1 MFCQSCG
8 AANDNNDQFCGQCG
22 SMLKGSAPQAP
33 AWGALPTSLS
43 PQAATVYPPASAA
56 EGWQAP
62 TLAVPPPVR
71 TSRPGDAPAG
81 GQGWTPQPNYGAASL
96 APTGWRTPPPGA
108 AAPAAASTRRAKRR
122 RRWPWYF
129 LLFLLIFG
137 VVAAGGWIL
146 FLRPA
151 VHQSV
156 DGEIQQG
163 LQRAVGQIP
172 FDAARA
178 APSGYIL
185 PIPEDQMNTYLSQ
198 NSAALAPIT
207 SMQISLQPGVMV
219 VTFQAYGFGSTVSL
233 GLAVQDGKLIAQNV
247 QVSGLLSWV
256 ETPQELTPRLNE
268 ALVQV
273 TTNLGHQLGSVTIDE
288 GVLKLTFA

>member
-8 AANDNNDQFCGQCG
+8 AANDTNDQFCGQCG
-22 SMLKGSAPQAP
+22 SMLKGSAPQGQP
-33 AWGALPTSLS
+33 WGALPTSLS
-43 PQAATVYPPASAA
+43 PLADTQYTPAGAAQD
-56 EGWQAP
+56 WQSP

-71 TSRPGDAPAG
+71 PSRPADTPAG
-81 GQGWTPQPNYGAASL
+81 WQGWTPQPGYGTPSL
-96 APTGWRTPPPGA
+96 APTGWRTPPPDA
-108 AAPAAASTRRAKRR
+108 EPMNPPARRAKRR

-137 VVAAGGWIL
+137 VVSAGGWIF

-151 VHQSV
+151 IHQSV

-163 LQRAVGQIP
+163 LQQAVDQIP

-178 APSGYIL
+178 APSGYPL
-185 PIPEDQMNTYLSQ
+185 PIPEDQMNSYLSN

-207 SMQISLQPGVMV
+207 SMKISLQQGVMV
-219 VTFQAYGFGSTVSL
+219 VTFQAYGFESTVRL

-247 QVSGLLSWV
+247 QVSGLLWWV
-256 ETPQELTPRLNE
+256 ENAQELTPRLNN
-268 ALVQV
+268 ALSQV
-273 TTNLGHQLGSVTIDE
+273 STNLGHDLASVTIEE
-288 GVLKLTFA
+288 GVLTLKFA

>member
-8 AANDNNDQFCGQCG
+8 AANQDTDQFCGQCG
-22 SMLKGSAPQAP
+22 SMLKVSAPQAP
-33 AWGALPTSLS
+33 GWGALPTSLS
-43 PQAATVYPPASAA
+43 PQAATVYPPAGAA
-56 EGWQAP
+56 EDWQAP

-71 TSRPGDAPAG
+71 TSRPEDVPAG
-81 GQGWTPQPNYGAASL
+81 GRGWTPQPDYGYASL
-96 APTGWRTPPPGA
+96 SPTGWRTPPGGV
-108 AAPAAASTRRAKRR
+108 PAVPPARPAKRR

-137 VVAAGGWIL
+137 VVATGGWIF

-172 FDAARA
+172 FDAARN
-178 APSGYIL
+178 APSGYPL

-198 NSAALAPIT
+198 NSGALAPIT
-207 SMQISLQPGVMV
+207 SMQISLQPGVMI
-219 VTFQAYGFGSTVSL
+219 VTFQAYGFGSTVRL
-233 GLAVQDGKLIAQNV
+233 GLAVQGGKLIAQNV
-247 QVSGLLSWV
+247 QVSGLLWWV
-256 ETPQELTPRLNE
+256 ENAQELTPRLNE
-268 ALVQV
+268 ALAQV
-273 TTNLGHQLGSVTIDE
+273 STNLGHPLASVVIDE
-288 GVLKLTFA
+288 GVLQLTFA

>member
-8 AANDNNDQFCGQCG
+8 AANQDNDQFCGQCG
-22 SMLKGSAPQAP
+22 GMLKTSAPQAP
-33 AWGALPTSLS
+33 AWGASPTAFS
-43 PQAATVYPPASAA
+43 PQAATIYPPAHGAQN
-56 EGWQAP
+56 WQAP
-62 TLAVPPPVR
+62 TLAVPPPIQA
-71 TSRPGDAPAG
+71 SRPADALAG
-81 GQGWTPQPNYGAASL
+81 GQGWTPQPDYGAASL
-96 APTGWRTPPPGA
+96 APTGWRTPPPSASG
-108 AAPAAASTRRAKRR
+108 PSAASRPRARRR

-137 VVAAGGWIL
+137 VVAAGGWIF
-146 FLRPA
+146 FLRSA

-178 APSGYIL
+178 APSGYML
-185 PIPEDQMNTYLSQ
+185 PIPEDQMNNYLNQ

-207 SMQISLQPGVMV
+207 SMQISLQPGVMI
-219 VTFQAYGFGSTVSL
+219 VTFQAYGFGSTIRL

-247 QVSGLLSWV
+247 QVDGLLWWV
-256 ETPQELTPRLNE
+256 ENAQELTPRLDD
-268 ALVQV
+268 ALGQV
-273 TTNLGHQLGSVTIDE
+273 STNLGHALESVTIEE
-288 GVLKLTFA
+288 GVLTLTFA

>member
-8 AANDNNDQFCGQCG
+8 ATNDNNDQFCGQCG

-33 AWGALPTSLS
+33 AWGASPTQLS
-43 PQAATVYPPASAA
+43 PQAATVYPPAGAA

-71 TSRPGDAPAG
+71 TSRPADTPAG
-81 GQGWTPQPNYGAASL
+81 GQGWTAHPDYGAASL
-96 APTGWRTPPPGA
+96 APTGWRTPPPSA
-108 AAPAAASTRRAKRR
+108 AAPPAGRRAKRR

-137 VVAAGGWIL
+137 VVATGGWIF

-172 FDAARA
+172 FDAARS
-178 APSGYIL
+178 APSGYPL

-198 NSAALAPIT
+198 NSEALAPIT
-207 SMQISLQPGVMV
+207 SMQVSLQPGVMI
-219 VTFQAYGFGSTVSL
+219 VTFQAYGFGSTVRL
-233 GLAVQDGKLIAQNV
+233 GLAVQDGKLVAQNV
-247 QVSGLLSWV
+247 LVSGLLSWV
-256 ETPQELTPRLNE
+256 ENAQELTPRLNE
-268 ALVQV
+268 ALAQV
-273 TTNLGHQLGSVTIDE
+273 STNLGHALASVTIDE
-288 GVLKLTFA
+288 GVLRLTLA

>member
-33 AWGALPTSLS
+33 AWGALPTSLT

-56 EGWQAP
+56 QDWQAP

-71 TSRPGDAPAG
+71 T
-81 GQGWTPQPNYGAASL
+81 PQPGYGAASL
-96 APTGWRTPPPGA
+96 APTGWRTPPPSA
-108 AAPAAASTRRAKRR
+108 AAPPAASTRRAKRR

-163 LQRAVGQIP
+163 LQRAVGQSP

-178 APSGYIL
+178 APSGYML

-198 NSAALAPIT
+198 NSEALAPIT
-207 SMQISLQPGVMV
+207 SMQVSLQPGVMV

-268 ALVQV
+268 ALAQV
-273 TTNLGHQLGSVTIDE
+273 STNLGHALSAVTIDE